1 MTAGVIAASLGCGR
15 RPEPPPRT
23 TQAILITVDTL
34 RADVVGAA
42 RAGVPITPE
51 LDRFGRD
58 AVRFTDCLANCT
70 ATGPSHACMLT
81 GLYPGRNGVMINGGR
96 FREGVKPLAQRL
108 EQRGFAT
115 AAVVSSTP
123 LTGLEAGFA
132 SWVRAFNAFEQNR
145 TDQPY
150 ATPDKTT
157 REALEWLKHHR
168 DLSFFMMIHYFPPHG
183 PYVAP
188 EQFRIAQLEAPS
200 GRRLRVSTLDYEWRR
215 IPAYQRLGDL
225 HDVGMYTARYL
236 ANVRYADHYVG
247 TLLQGLRELGL
258 YDQAAIIVTADH
270 GESLGE
276 HGWYFCHANLVYREQ
291 SAVPLLLKLPSRR
304 YAGRIVGAPV
314 EGVDIF
320 PTLLELLGQPVPRLC
335 DGRSLLGVIAT
346 PARDTRTRYT
356 QSNGAELAAVI
367 SNPWKFSL
375 RNKPSAVPSE
385 IAPSH
390 PERELFRLDVDP
402 REEVNL
408 FVRQEKVATQLERA
422 LRALL
427 PASIPPSPIDQETLQ
442 RLRSLGY
449 VQ

>member
-1 MTAGVIAASLGCGR
+1 MTAGVIAASFGCGHH
-15 RPEPPPRT
+15 PEPPLRT

-34 RADVVGAA
+34 RADVVGTKYG
-42 RAGVPITPE
+42 GVPITPE

-58 AVRFTDCLANCT
+58 AVRFADCLANST
-70 ATGPSHACMLT
+70 STGPSHACMLT

-123 LTGLEAGFA
+123 MDGLDAGFA
-132 SWVRAFNAFEQNR
+132 SWVRAFDTFEKNR
-145 TDQPY
+145 TDRPY
-150 ATPDKTT
+150 ASPDKTT

-168 DLSFFMMIHYFPPHG
+168 NLPFFMMIHYFPPHG

-188 EQFRIAQLEAPS
+188 EQFRIAPLEVPS
-200 GRRLRVSTLDYEWRR
+200 GRRLVVSTRDYEWRT

-225 HDVGMYTARYL
+225 QDVGVYTARYL

-247 TLLQGLRELGL
+247 TLLQGLRDLGL

-276 HGWYFCHANLVYREQ
+276 HGWYFSHANLVYQEQ
-291 SAVPLLLKLPSRR
+291 SAVPLLLKLPGRR
-304 YAGRIVGAPV
+304 YAGRIAGAPV
-314 EGVDIF
+314 EGVDVF

-335 DGRSLLGVIAT
+335 DGRSLLGVT
-346 PARDTRTRYT
+346 GTLARISRTRYT
-356 QSNGAELAAVI
+356 QSNGAELVAVV
-367 SNPWKFSL
+367 SNPWKFSFRTKL
-375 RNKPSAVPSE
+375 SPVPSQ
-385 IAPSH
+385 IAPEH
-390 PERELFRLDVDP
+390 PARELFRLDVDP

-408 FVRQEKVATQLERA
+408 CVREDKVSAQLEQA

-427 PASIPPSPIDQETLQ
+427 PAPSPAPPIDQETLR

-449 VQ
+449 LE